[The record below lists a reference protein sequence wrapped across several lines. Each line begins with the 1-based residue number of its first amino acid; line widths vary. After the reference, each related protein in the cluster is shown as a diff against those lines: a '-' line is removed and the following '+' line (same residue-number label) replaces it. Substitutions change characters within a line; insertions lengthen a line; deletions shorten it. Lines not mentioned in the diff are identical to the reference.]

1 MGRGSLGPPRCLCF
15 QELLSLGLWKGR
27 GEGIGPLELQVECV
41 CGGGVG
47 VGRVSAALQNCTLG
61 RCGVVTFPWPA
72 AAQGETK
79 LAGGCSINVLKGPK
93 AIK

>member
-41 CGGGVG
+41 
-47 VGRVSAALQNCTLG
+47 
-61 RCGVVTFPWPA
+61 W
-72 AAQGETK
+72 
-79 LAGGCSINVLKGPK
+79 GGCRGGKGFSCPPELHPGTMWSCHLSL
-93 AIK
+93 ACGCSG